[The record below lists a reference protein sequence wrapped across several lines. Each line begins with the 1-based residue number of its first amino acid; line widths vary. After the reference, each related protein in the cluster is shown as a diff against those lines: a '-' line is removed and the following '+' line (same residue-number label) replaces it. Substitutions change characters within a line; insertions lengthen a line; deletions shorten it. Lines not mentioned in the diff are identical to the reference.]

1 MFDKAPFDM
10 AAFDKWSKEVG
21 ELVVNFPLSV
31 SYVCLGGKYTGRIV
45 CHKGDD
51 SDNASV
57 TITDCRGIA
66 LPLQQ
71 FTVKVKV
78 YEYSSD
84 VEVLSLDA
92 TTTPIPGTINV
103 PLLVNGLEKGYYK
116 MAVVLTYNDEDI
128 IAPSYGYIRLS
139 II

>member
-1 MFDKAPFDM
+1 MFDKAPFDV
-10 AAFDKWSKEVG
+10 AKFDKWSKEVG
-21 ELVVNFPLSV
+21 EVVVNFPLSV

-57 TITDCRGIA
+57 TITDCKGVA

-71 FTVKVKV
+71 FTVRVKV
-78 YEYSSD
+78 YEYSSNLS
-84 VEVLSLDA
+84 VLSLDA
-92 TTTPIPGTINV
+92 TVTSTPGTINI
-103 PLLVNGLEKGYYK
+103 PLNVSGLDAGYYK
-116 MAVVLTYNDEDI
+116 MSVILTYKDEDI